1 MTANPPFRT
10 IQLQRDTAANWTSAN
25 TLLAEGEL
33 GLEMDTRKAK
43 IGD

>member
-1 MTANPPFRT
+1 MAAPYRT
-10 IQLQRDTAANWTSAN
+10 IQLQRDIAANWTSAN

-33 GLEMDTRKAK
+33 GLELDTRKAK